1 MKKYTSKI
9 FGVAV
14 LAIFLAVML
23 SVPAQAAYWK
33 QKFVRFSAVAG
44 ETLATGNAVMIKDAD
59 GLAYKAD
66 ANVAAL
72 RPAVGVVGKG
82 GTTGQSV
89 EIVLYGIIAG
99 YSSLTESAPG
109 YLSETPG
116 AITQSAPAWSQQVG
130 LALSSTTYLINCQNY
145 LDTAV
150 LTVADYIVV
159 RADGSD
165 TLGSGSF
172 IQPYASITKA
182 FTQVTTAKKKVL
194 VYAGSYEE
202 AASVTWP
209 DVNGVELTAIGGVAT
224 ITAPGADQV
233 IKIDPAA
240 AAGTWSA
247 TLSSICIDAED
258 GQVGLQVDNASVGK
272 RINLYLKN
280 FSANQET
287 ATDASIDINRSG
299 AAGDAIRVYAEGA
312 GELIEG
318 LVTVITESTDDRFRF
333 KGMRLIGGLTVA
345 GAVASEVT
353 LIDVGMKTSGLSV
366 NGSNKLTNI
375 GCWYE
380 TDANPNVYTNFAN
393 AFATYP

>member
-1 MKKYTSKI
+1 MKKYISKT
-9 FGVAV
+9 FMVAV
-14 LAIFLAVML
+14 LAIFLAAL
-23 SVPAQAAYWK
+23 LAPQAQAAYWK

-44 ETLATGNAVMIKDAD
+44 ETLATGNAAVIKDAD

-66 ANVAAL
+66 ANVSTL
-72 RPAVGVVGKG
+72 RPAVGVIGKG

-150 LTVADYIVV
+150 LAVADYIVV

-194 VYAGSYEE
+194 VYAGEYVE

-209 DVNGVELTAIGGVAT
+209 NVNGVELNAIGGVA
-224 ITAPGADQV
+224 IISASSGDQV

-240 AAGTWSA
+240 ASGTWSA
-247 TLSSICIDAED
+247 TLDHIEVSHST
-258 GQVGLQVDNASVGK
+258 GQVGLQVDNATVGK
-272 RINLYLKN
+272 RINLELKH
-280 FSANQET
+280 FSAEAQTPAN
-287 ATDASIDINRSG
+287 ASIDINRSG
-299 AAGDAIRVYAEGA
+299 AAGDAIRVYADGS
-312 GELIEG
+312 GETIEG

-333 KGMRLIGGLTVA
+333 KGMRLIGGLTVV

-353 LIDVGMKTSGLSV
+353 LINTGLSAKTLD
-366 NGSNKLTNI
+366 GANKLTNI

-393 AFATYP
+393 AFATY

>member
-1 MKKYTSKI
+1 MKKYRLNLFTAWL
-9 FGVAV
+9 VAMV
-14 LAIFLAVML
+14 FTALMVM
-23 SVPAQAAYWK
+23 PAQAANWT

-44 ETLATGNAVMIKDAD
+44 ETLATGNAVVIKDAD

-66 ANVAAL
+66 ANVSTL
-72 RPAVGVVGKG
+72 RPAVGVIGMG
-82 GTTGQSV
+82 GTTGQTV

-116 AITQSAPAWSQQVG
+116 AITQSAPSWSQQVG
-130 LALSSTTYLINCQNY
+130 LAISSTTYLINCQNY
-145 LDTAV
+145 LDTAT
-150 LTVADYIVV
+150 LAVADYIVV

-165 TLGSGSF
+165 TLGAGSF
-172 IQPYASITKA
+172 GQPYASITKA
-182 FTQVTTAKKKVL
+182 FTQVTTAKKKIL
-194 VYAGSYEE
+194 VYAGEYEE
-202 AASVTWP
+202 AASLTWP
-209 DVNGVELTAIGGVAT
+209 DVNGVELNAIGGVVT

-240 AAGTWSA
+240 ASGTWSA
-247 TLSSICIDAED
+247 ALSNICIDAED

-287 ATDASIDINRSG
+287 ASDASIDINRSG
-299 AAGDAIRVYAEGA
+299 AAGDAIRVYAEGN
-312 GELIEG
+312 GELVEG
-318 LVTVITESTDDRFRF
+318 LITVITESTDDRFRF
-333 KGMRLIGGLTVA
+333 KGMRLIGGLTVV

-353 LIDVGMKTSGLSV
+353 LINTGVKTSGLTV
-366 NGSNKLTNI
+366 DGANKLTNV

-380 TDANPNVYTNFAN
+380 TDANPNVYT
-393 AFATYP
+393 AFTDAYATY